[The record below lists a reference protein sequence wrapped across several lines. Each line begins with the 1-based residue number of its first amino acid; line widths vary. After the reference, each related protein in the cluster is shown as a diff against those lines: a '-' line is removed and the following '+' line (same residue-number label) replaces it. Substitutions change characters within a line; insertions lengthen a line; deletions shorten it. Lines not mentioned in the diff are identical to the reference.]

1 MGGFTK
7 LMKLFL
13 NVSYYLGVI
22 CFLAGM
28 GLVYKRTQFYTHSL
42 VKFIEWD
49 IYSMN
54 SSSIIMVILLDWIR
68 LGFSGM
74 VLIIS
79 SIVLFYRMT
88 YISSDVNKRRFI
100 LVVYLFVLSMIFLII
115 SPNLIRILLGWDGLG
130 LVSYCLV
137 IYYQNEKSA
146 NAGIVKII
154 SNRIGDVAIL
164 MGIAWIINF
173 GRWNFIYL
181 QFMYTD
187 FKITFVL
194 WLVILAAITKRAQT
208 PFSAWLPAAIAAPTP
223 VSALVHSS
231 TLVTAGVYLLI
242 RFNFIMQMNNLLFIV
257 GAITMFI
264 SGLGANLEIDL
275 KKIIA
280 LSTLRQLGLM
290 MIILGLGFY
299 ELSFF
304 HLIAHAI
311 FKSLLFLCAGVF
323 IHAIGDIQDIRL
335 AGCINICL
343 PVSSFYFIAASISLC
358 GFPFLTG
365 FYSKDLILETYFIG
379 TMNSCLYILIYT
391 STIFTLTYSV
401 RLLFYLYYAALGGKR
416 VFSSEEEIGM
426 LVPISLLFILSVVWG
441 RWAGSVLIPVQI
453 IILPFLIK
461 LGILLGLI
469 ILFTLVIIIIKSTSV
484 KILRFSKLVKRF
496 TGSMWFMPG
505 LTTELW
511 MPLLWTGGS
520 LLKYVDQGWI
530 EFYGGQGLN
539 FKINRISASLDL
551 MNYSNIKFYVFTL
564 FLIIVLIF
572 ILAV

>member
-1 MGGFTK
+1 
-7 LMKLFL
+7 
-13 NVSYYLGVI
+13 
-22 CFLAGM
+22 
-28 GLVYKRTQFYTHSL
+28 
-42 VKFIEWD
+42 
-49 IYSMN
+49 
-54 SSSIIMVILLDWIR
+54 
-68 LGFSGM
+68 
-74 VLIIS
+74 
-79 SIVLFYRMT
+79 
-88 YISSDVNKRRFI
+88 
-100 LVVYLFVLSMIFLII
+100 
-115 SPNLIRILLGWDGLG
+115 
-130 LVSYCLV
+130 
-137 IYYQNEKSA
+137 
-146 NAGIVKII
+146 
-154 SNRIGDVAIL
+154 
-164 MGIAWIINF
+164 
-173 GRWNFIYL
+173 
-181 QFMYTD
+181 
-187 FKITFVL
+187 
-194 WLVILAAITKRAQT
+194 
-208 PFSAWLPAAIAAPTP
+208 
-223 VSALVHSS
+223 
-231 TLVTAGVYLLI
+231 
-242 RFNFIMQMNNLLFIV
+242 MQMNNLLFIV

-496 TGSMWFMPG
+496 TGSM
-505 LTTELW
+505 
-511 MPLLWTGGS
+511 
-520 LLKYVDQGWI
+520 
-530 EFYGGQGLN
+530 
-539 FKINRISASLDL
+539 
-551 MNYSNIKFYVFTL
+551 
-564 FLIIVLIF
+564 
-572 ILAV
+572 